1 MEWQN
6 DELKLIMWF
15 KFLIRNNDISYDC
28 TIINE
33 RLFLLCTLG
42 IILFDFL
49 SLVVGWV
56 CSNSHL

>member
-6 DELKLIMWF
+6 DELKLRMWF
-15 KFLIRNNDISYDC
+15 KLLIRNYDISYDC
-28 TIINE
+28 KIINE
-33 RLFLLCTLG
+33 RLFLLCALG

-49 SLVVGWV
+49 SFVGGWV